1 MGVPGKNTDQDG
13 REAAFMGAVT
23 ASITHEVQ
31 NVLAIIQQSAGLMG
45 DLLHVSR
52 MESLKSLGLRKGFK
66 YHDKF
71 STLIAAIGEQVERGA
86 NLSDGLNRLA
96 HVPDSPETTT
106 DLRGAAGLLFS
117 LIGRIARKKRIEF
130 VLESGAGG
138 PGPQA
143 QCPPML
149 ALMALYGVAQ
159 ALIDGVSGCTIRV
172 AVGAAEGEPMVDF
185 ILPEGGAGS
194 PPIDLPVSFDAGEGA
209 GSPRATSLADRI
221 RLVFPP
227 CPADAA
233 GD

>member
-1 MGVPGKNTDQDG
+1 MNASGENKKQAG

-45 DLLHVSR
+45 DLLHLSR
-52 MESLKSLGLRKGFK
+52 KESLKSLGFRKGFQ

-71 STLIAAIGEQVERGA
+71 STLIAAMNEQVERGS

-96 HVPDSPETTT
+96 HVPDSPAATS
-106 DLRGAAGLLFS
+106 DLKNATGLLFS
-117 LIGRIARKKRIEF
+117 LIGRIARKRRIEF
-130 VLESGAGG
+130 VLE
-138 PGPQA
+138 PGDERQPLQA
-143 QCPPML
+143 QCPPMQ

-159 ALIDGVSGCTIRV
+159 ALIEALSGCVVRV
-172 AVGAAEGEPMVDF
+172 VVGTAENGPVVDF
-185 ILPEGGAGS
+185 LLPEGGAGS
-194 PPIDLPVSFDAGEGA
+194 PPVVLPESLGGGEGA
-209 GSPRATSLADRI
+209 GGPVATTQADRI